1 MPLVGVHHGPM
12 RVGVP
17 RELKNHETR
26 VGLTPQTTAELIAAG
41 HDVCVQS
48 GAGLHAGMT
57 DDAYAAAGA
66 DVVGTADEAWR
77 ADLVVKVKE
86 PVAAEWHRMRRGQ
99 VLFTYLH
106 LAAARDVAAAVL
118 DRGITA
124 FAYETVQRPDGSL
137 PLLAPMSA
145 VAGRLATQ
153 VGAQHLMAPFGGS
166 GVLLGGVPG
175 APPAKVV
182 VVGGGVAGSNA
193 ADLAHGLHADV
204 TVLDV
209 NPDRLGHL
217 PAGVRGVTSTPES
230 IAETVP
236 DADLVIGTVL
246 VPGARAPKLVTLDLV
261 AQMRPGSV
269 LVDVAIDQGGCFEGS
284 RPTTH
289 DAPTFRVHDVLYYC
303 VTNMPA
309 AVPRT
314 ATLALDAVT
323 RPYVLALADGWE
335 SAVEKHPE
343 LAGGLNAHGGHIVH
357 PAVGAA
363 LDLPVRA
370 A

>member
-1 MPLVGVHHGPM
+1 M

-17 RELKNHETR
+17 RELKPYETR
-26 VGLTPQTTAELIAAG
+26 VSLTSETVAALIAAS
-41 HDVCVQS
+41 HTVLVES
-48 GAGLHAGMT
+48 GAGATAGMT
-57 DDAYAAAGA
+57 DAGYAEAGA
-66 DVVGTADEAWR
+66 EIVASADAAWE

-86 PVAAEWHRMRRGQ
+86 PIAAEWHRMRRGQ

-106 LAAARDVAAAVL
+106 LAAARDVAQAVL
-118 DRGITA
+118 DSGVTA
-124 FAYETVQRPDGSL
+124 FAYETVQRADGSL

-166 GVLLGGVPG
+166 GVLLGGVSG

-182 VVGGGVAGSNA
+182 VIGGGVAGSHA
-193 ADLAHGLHADV
+193 ADLASGLHADV

-209 NPDRLGHL
+209 NPERLAHL
-217 PAGVRGVTSTPES
+217 PAGVRGVASTPEAIS
-230 IAETVP
+230 DAVP
-236 DADLVIGTVL
+236 EADLVIGTVL
-246 VPGARAPKLVTLDLV
+246 VPGARAPKLVTLEHV

-284 RPTTH
+284 HPTTH
-289 DAPTFRVHDVLYYC
+289 EDPTFRVHDTLYYC

-314 ATLALDAVT
+314 ATIALDAAT

-335 SAVEKHPE
+335 AACAADPE
-343 LAGGLNAHGGHIVH
+343 LAKGLNAHDGHVVH

>member
-1 MPLVGVHHGPM
+1 M

-17 RELKNHETR
+17 RELKAHETR
-26 VGLTPQTTAELIAAG
+26 VSLTPETAAALVGAGHLVRIESGAGIAAG
-41 HDVCVQS
+41 
-48 GAGLHAGMT
+48 LT
-57 DDAYAAAGA
+57 DAAYAEAGA
-66 DVVGTADEAWR
+66 EIVGTADDAWD

-86 PVAAEWHRMRRGQ
+86 PVEAEWHRMHRGQ

-106 LAAARDVAAAVL
+106 LAAAREVTQAVL
-118 DRGITA
+118 NSGITA
-124 FAYETVQRPDGSL
+124 FAYETVQRADGSL

-166 GVLLGGVPG
+166 GVLLGGVSG
-175 APPAKVV
+175 APPANVV
-182 VVGGGVAGSNA
+182 VLGGGVAGSHA
-193 ADLAHGLHADV
+193 ADLAAGLHAEV

-209 NPDRLGHL
+209 NPDRLAHL
-217 PAGVRGVTSTPES
+217 PPGARGVPSTPEA
-230 IAETVP
+230 IAAAVP

-246 VPGARAPKLVTLDLV
+246 VPGARAPKLVTLGLV

-289 DAPTFRVHDVLYYC
+289 DEPTFRVHDALYYC

-314 ATLALDAVT
+314 ATLALDAAT

-335 SAVEKHPE
+335 AAIAADPE
-343 LAGGLNAHGGHIVH
+343 LAKGLNAHHGHVVH

>member
-1 MPLVGVHHGPM
+1 M

-17 RELKNHETR
+17 RELKAYETR
-26 VGLTPQTTAELIAAG
+26 VSLTPETVAALVDAG
-41 HDVCVQS
+41 HQIRVET
-48 GAGLHAGMT
+48 GAGVAAGMT
-57 DDAYAAAGA
+57 DEAYAEAGA
-66 DVVGTADEAWR
+66 DIVSSADDAWD

-86 PVAAEWHRMRRGQ
+86 PIAAEWHRMRRGQ

-106 LAAARDVAAAVL
+106 LAAARDVTEAVL
-118 DRGITA
+118 ESRVTA
-124 FAYETVQRPDGSL
+124 FAYETVQLADRSL

-166 GVLLGGVPG
+166 GVLLGGVRH
-175 APPAKVV
+175 APAAKVLV
-182 VVGGGVAGSNA
+182 LGGGIAGSHA
-193 ADLAHGLHADV
+193 ADLAAGLHASV
-204 TVLDV
+204 TVLDT
-209 NPDRLGHL
+209 NPSRLTTL
-217 PAGVRGVTSTPES
+217 PAGVYGVMSTETA
-230 IAETVP
+230 IAELVP
-236 DADLVIGTVL
+236 EADLVIGTVL
-246 VPGARAPKLVTLDLV
+246 VPGARAPKLVSLDLV

-289 DAPTFRVHDVLYYC
+289 DEPTYRVHDALYYC

-314 ATLALDAVT
+314 ATLALDAT
-323 RPYVLALADGWE
+323 SRPYILALANGWE
-335 SAVEKHPE
+335 SAIADYPE
-343 LAGGLNAHGGHIVH
+343 LASGLNAHDGHIVH

>member
-1 MPLVGVHHGPM
+1 MTPETAATLV
-12 RVGVP
+12 
-17 RELKNHETR
+17 
-26 VGLTPQTTAELIAAG
+26 AAG
-41 HDVCVQS
+41 HTVRVESDAGV
-48 GAGLHAGMT
+48 GAGLSDARYADVGAEIVPT
-57 DDAYAAAGA
+57 ADDAW
-66 DVVGTADEAWR
+66 D

-86 PVAAEWHRMRRGQ
+86 PIAPEWHRMRSGQ

-106 LAAARDVAAAVL
+106 LAAARDVTQAVL
-118 DRGITA
+118 DSGVTA
-124 FAYETVQRPDGSL
+124 IAYETVQRADGSL

-175 APPAKVV
+175 AAPAKVV
-182 VVGGGVAGSNA
+182 IVGGGIAGSHA

-209 NPDRLGHL
+209 NPDRLAQL
-217 PAGVRGVTSTPES
+217 PAGVRGVESTPEA
-230 IAETVP
+230 IAELIP
-236 DADLVIGTVL
+236 GADLVIGTVL

-261 AQMRPGSV
+261 EQMQPGSV

-289 DAPTFRVHDVLYYC
+289 EEPTFRVHDTLYYC

-314 ATLALDAVT
+314 ATLALDAAT

-335 SAVEKHPE
+335 AACEADPE
-343 LAGGLNAHGGHIVH
+343 LAKGLNAHAGQVVH

>member
-1 MPLVGVHHGPM
+1 M

-17 RELKNHETR
+17 KELKNHETR
-26 VGLTPQTTAELIAAG
+26 VSLTPTTAAALVSAG
-41 HDVCVQS
+41 HDVVVE
-48 GAGLHAGMT
+48 HT
-57 DDAYAAAGA
+57 AGA
-66 DVVGTADEAWR
+66 SAGFPDAAYTEVGARVCADADAAWD

-106 LAAARDVAAAVL
+106 LAAARDVADAVL
-118 DRGITA
+118 SSGITA
-124 FAYETVQRPDGSL
+124 FAYETVQRPDGRL

-153 VGAQHLMAPFGGS
+153 AGAQHLTAPFGGS
-166 GVLLGGVPG
+166 GILLGGVPD
-175 APPAKVV
+175 APPATVV
-182 VVGGGVAGSNA
+182 VLGGGIAGSHA
-193 ADLAHGLHADV
+193 ADLAAGLHADV
-204 TVLDV
+204 TVFDV
-209 NPDRLGHL
+209 DEQRFASLA
-217 PAGVRGVTSTPES
+217 AGVRGTLSTPEA
-230 IAETVP
+230 IAAAVP
-236 DADLVIGTVL
+236 SADLVIGTVL
-246 VPGARAPKLVTLDLV
+246 VPGGRAPKLVTLDLV

-289 DAPTFRVHDVLYYC
+289 DDPTFRVHDALYYC

-314 ATLALDAVT
+314 ATQALDAAT
-323 RPYVLALADGWE
+323 RPYVLALAGGWE
-335 SAVEKHPE
+335 AAMAADPD
-343 LAGGLNAHGGHIVH
+343 LAKGLNAHNGHVVH
-357 PAVGAA
+357 PTVAAA
-363 LDLPVRA
+363 LDLPVEA

>member
-1 MPLVGVHHGPM
+1 M

-17 RELKNHETR
+17 RELKPYETR
-26 VGLTPQTTAELIAAG
+26 VSLTPQTVAALVGAG
-41 HDVCVQS
+41 HTVRVES
-48 GAGLHAGMT
+48 GAGAAAGLT
-57 DDAYAAAGA
+57 DDAYADAGA
-66 DVVGTADEAWR
+66 DVLDAADDVWD

-86 PVAAEWHRMRRGQ
+86 PIAAEWHRMRRGQ

-106 LAAARDVAAAVL
+106 LAAARDVTEAVL
-118 DRGITA
+118 ASGVTA
-124 FAYETVQRPDGSL
+124 FAYETVQLPDRTL

-175 APPAKVV
+175 APEAKVV
-182 VVGGGVAGSNA
+182 VIGGGVAGSHA
-193 ADLAHGLHADV
+193 ADLAAGLHADV

-209 NPDRLGHL
+209 DPNRLAHL
-217 PAGVRGVTSTPES
+217 PAGIRGVASTPEA
-230 IAETVP
+230 IADAVP

-246 VPGARAPKLVTLDLV
+246 VPGARAPKLVSLDLV

-289 DAPTFRVHDVLYYC
+289 EEPTFRVHDALYYC

-314 ATLALDAVT
+314 ATLALDAT
-323 RPYVLALADGWE
+323 SRPYVLALAGGWE
-335 SAVEKHPE
+335 SAMATLPA
-343 LAGGLNAHGGHIVH
+343 LASGLNAHDGHVVH

>member
-1 MPLVGVHHGPM
+1 M

-17 RELKNHETR
+17 RELKAYETR
-26 VGLTPQTTAELIAAG
+26 VSLTPETAATLVSSG
-41 HDVCVQS
+41 HAVRVESD
-48 GAGLHAGMT
+48 AGLGAGMT
-57 DDAYAAAGA
+57 DAAYVDAGA
-66 DVVGTADEAWR
+66 EIVPTPDAAWD

-86 PVAAEWHRMRRGQ
+86 PVQAEWHRMRRGQ

-106 LAAARDVAAAVL
+106 LAAARDVTQAVL
-118 DRGITA
+118 DSGVTA
-124 FAYETVQRPDGSL
+124 FAYETVQRADGSL

-153 VGAQHLMAPFGGS
+153 VGAQHLMAPFGGR
-166 GVLLGGVPG
+166 GVLLGGVAG

-182 VVGGGVAGSNA
+182 ILGGGVAGSEA
-193 ADLAHGLHADV
+193 ADLAAGLHADV

-209 NPDRLGHL
+209 NPDRLAHL
-217 PAGVRGVTSTPES
+217 PSGVRGVPSTPDA
-230 IAETVP
+230 IAEAVP

-246 VPGARAPKLVTLDLV
+246 VPGARAPKLVTLGLV
-261 AQMRPGSV
+261 AQMRSGSV

-284 RPTTH
+284 HPTTH
-289 DAPTFRVHDVLYYC
+289 DEPTFRVHDALYYC

-314 ATLALDAVT
+314 ATLALDAAT

-335 SAVEKHPE
+335 AAIATDPD
-343 LAGGLNAHGGHIVH
+343 LAKGLNAHDGHVVH

-363 LDLPVRA
+363 LDLPVQA

>member
-1 MPLVGVHHGPM
+1 M

-26 VGLTPQTTAELIAAG
+26 VGLTPETVAELIAAG
-41 HDVCVQS
+41 HDVVVEAS
-48 GAGLHAGMT
+48 AGTGAGLA
-57 DDAYAAAGA
+57 DEDYVAAGA
-66 DVVGTADEAWR
+66 AVTPSADRAWD

-86 PVAAEWHRMRRGQ
+86 PIRDEWHRMRRGQ

-106 LAAARDVAAAVL
+106 LAADPDVARAVL
-118 DRGITA
+118 DSGITA
-124 FAYETVQRPDGSL
+124 FAYETVQRADRSL

-166 GVLLGGVPG
+166 GVLLGGVDN
-175 APPAKVV
+175 APPASVV
-182 VVGGGVAGSNA
+182 VLGGGIAGSHA
-193 ADLAHGLHADV
+193 ADLAAGLRARV
-204 TVLDV
+204 EVLDID
-209 NPDRLGHL
+209 PARLANL
-217 PAGVRGVTSTPES
+217 PPGVSGTISTPDA
-230 IAETVP
+230 IAALVP
-236 DADLVIGTVL
+236 EADLVIGTAL

-261 AQMRPGSV
+261 ARMRPGSV

-289 DAPTFRVHDVLYYC
+289 DAPTFRVHDALYYC

-314 ATLALDAVT
+314 ATLALDAAT
-323 RPYVLALADGWE
+323 RPYVLALAGGWE
-335 SAVEKHPE
+335 SAIERHPE
-343 LAGGLNAHGGHIVH
+343 LASGLNAHDGRVVH
-357 PAVGAA
+357 PAVAAA
-363 LDLPVRA
+363 LDLGGTSLHA
-370 A
+370 

>member
-1 MPLVGVHHGPM
+1 L
-12 RVGVP
+12 
-17 RELKNHETR
+17 
-26 VGLTPQTTAELIAAG
+26 
-41 HDVCVQS
+41 
-48 GAGLHAGMT
+48 
-57 DDAYAAAGA
+57 
-66 DVVGTADEAWR
+66 
-77 ADLVVKVKE
+77 
-86 PVAAEWHRMRRGQ
+86 RRGL

-106 LAAARDVAAAVL
+106 LAAGRDVTQAVL
-118 DRGITA
+118 DSGVTA
-124 FAYETVQRPDGSL
+124 FAYETVQRADGSL

-153 VGAQHLMAPFGGS
+153 VGAQHLMAPFGGR
-166 GVLLGGVPG
+166 GVLLGGVAG

-182 VVGGGVAGSNA
+182 ILGSGVAGSVA
-193 ADLAHGLHADV
+193 ADLAAGLHADV

-209 NPDRLGHL
+209 NPDRLAHL
-217 PAGVRGVTSTPES
+217 PSGVRGVPSTPDA
-230 IAETVP
+230 IAEAVP

-246 VPGARAPKLVTLDLV
+246 VPGARAPKLVTLGLV

-284 RPTTH
+284 HPTTH
-289 DAPTFRVHDVLYYC
+289 DEPTFRVHDALYYC

-314 ATLALDAVT
+314 ATLALDAAT

-335 SAVEKHPE
+335 AAIASDPD
-343 LAGGLNAHGGHIVH
+343 LAKGLNAHDGHVVH

-363 LDLPVRA
+363 LDLPVQA

>member
-1 MPLVGVHHGPM
+1 M

-17 RELKNHETR
+17 RELKPYETR
-26 VGLTPQTTAELIAAG
+26 VSLTSETVAALTDAG
-41 HDVCVQS
+41 HTVLVES
-48 GAGLHAGMT
+48 GAGALAGMT
-57 DDAYAAAGA
+57 DGEYATAGA
-66 DVVGTADEAWR
+66 EIVATADDAWD

-86 PVAAEWHRMRRGQ
+86 PVEAEWHRMRRGQ

-106 LAAARDVAAAVL
+106 LAAARDVTQAVL
-118 DRGITA
+118 DSGVTA
-124 FAYETVQRPDGSL
+124 FAYETVQRTDGGL

-153 VGAQHLMAPFGGS
+153 VGAQHLMAPFGGG
-166 GVLLGGVPG
+166 GVLLGGVSG
-175 APPAKVV
+175 APPATVV
-182 VVGGGVAGSNA
+182 VIGGGVAGSHA
-193 ADLAHGLHADV
+193 ADLAAGLHADV

-209 NPDRLGHL
+209 NPERLAQL
-217 PAGVRGVTSTPES
+217 PPGVRGVRSTPDAISEL
-230 IAETVP
+230 VP
-236 DADLVIGTVL
+236 AADLVIGTVL
-246 VPGARAPKLVTLDLV
+246 VPGSRAPKLVTLDLV
-261 AQMRPGSV
+261 ARMQPGSV

-314 ATLALDAVT
+314 ATLALNATT
-323 RPYVLALADGWE
+323 RPYVLALAGGWKT
-335 SAVEKHPE
+335 ACAGDPD
-343 LAGGLNAHGGHIVH
+343 LAKGLNAHDGHLVH

-363 LDLPVRA
+363 LDLPVHA

>member
-1 MPLVGVHHGPM
+1 M
-12 RVGVP
+12 RAGVP
-17 RELKNHETR
+17 KELKPYETR
-26 VGLTPQTTAELIAAG
+26 VGLTPDAAAALVGAGHEVVIEATAGAAAG
-41 HDVCVQS
+41 FPDR
-48 GAGLHAGMT
+48 
-57 DDAYAAAGA
+57 DYAAAGA
-66 DVVGTADEAWR
+66 RVVPTADDAWD
-77 ADLVVKVKE
+77 ADLIVKVKE

-106 LAAARDVAAAVL
+106 LAAARDVAQAVL
-118 DRGITA
+118 DSGITA

-166 GVLLGGVPG
+166 GVLLGGAPG
-175 APPAKVV
+175 APAAHVV
-182 VVGGGVAGSNA
+182 VLGGGIAGSHA
-193 ADLAHGLHADV
+193 ADLAVGLHADV

-209 NPDRLGHL
+209 NPNRLAHL
-217 PAGVRGVTSTPES
+217 PRGARGVLSTSEAIAAAVPE
-230 IAETVP
+230 
-236 DADLVIGTVL
+236 ADLVIGTVL

-261 AQMRPGSV
+261 ARMRPGSV

-284 RPTTH
+284 HPTTH
-289 DAPTFRVHDVLYYC
+289 DEPTFRIHDALYYC

-314 ATLALDAVT
+314 ATIALDTAT
-323 RPYVLALADGWE
+323 RPYVLALADGWQT
-335 SAVEKHPE
+335 AIARDPD
-343 LAGGLNAHGGHIVH
+343 LARGLNAHDGGIVH
-357 PAVGAA
+357 PAVAAA

>member
-1 MPLVGVHHGPM
+1 M

-26 VGLTPQTTAELIAAG
+26 VALTPDTVAALIAAG
-41 HDVCVQS
+41 HRVVVEAS
-48 GAGLHAGMT
+48 AGAGAGLT
-57 DDAYAAAGA
+57 DAAYAGAGA
-66 DVVGTADEAWR
+66 DITPSADRAWD

-86 PVAAEWHRMRRGQ
+86 PIAAEWHRMRRGQ

-106 LAAARDVAAAVL
+106 LAADRDVARAVL
-118 DRGITA
+118 DSGVTA
-124 FAYETVQRPDGSL
+124 FAYETVQRPDRSL

-166 GVLLGGVPG
+166 GVLLGGVPST
-175 APPAKVV
+175 PPAKVV
-182 VVGGGVAGSNA
+182 VLGAGIAGSHA
-193 ADLAHGLHADV
+193 ADLACGLHADV
-204 TVLDV
+204 TVLDID
-209 NPDRLGHL
+209 PSRLAGL
-217 PAGVRGVTSTPES
+217 PAGVRGVLSTPEA
-230 IAETVP
+230 IAGAVP
-236 DADLVIGTVL
+236 NADLVIGTVL
-246 VPGARAPKLVTLDLV
+246 VPGSRAPKLVTLDLV
-261 AQMRPGSV
+261 ARMRPGSV

-284 RPTTH
+284 HPTTH
-289 DAPTFRVHDVLYYC
+289 DDPTFRVHDSLYYC

-314 ATLALDAVT
+314 ATLALDAAT
-323 RPYVLALADGWE
+323 RPYVLALANGWE
-335 SAVEKHPE
+335 AAIQQDPE
-343 LAGGLNAHGGHIVH
+343 LALGLNAHDGGIVH
-357 PAVGAA
+357 PAVAAA

>member
-1 MPLVGVHHGPM
+1 M

-17 RELKNHETR
+17 RELKPNETR
-26 VGLTPQTTAELIAAG
+26 VSLTPETATALVDASHSVRVET
-41 HDVCVQS
+41 
-48 GAGLHAGMT
+48 GAGIGAGMT
-57 DDAYAAAGA
+57 DDAYADAGA
-66 DVVGTADEAWR
+66 EIVATADDAWD

-86 PVAAEWHRMRRGQ
+86 PVESEWHRMRREQ

-106 LAAARDVAAAVL
+106 LAAARDVTQAVL
-118 DRGITA
+118 DSGVTA
-124 FAYETVQRPDGSL
+124 FAYETVQRADGSL

-175 APPAKVV
+175 APRAKVV
-182 VVGGGVAGSNA
+182 ILGGGVAGSHA
-193 ADLAHGLHADV
+193 ADLAAGLHADV
-204 TVLDV
+204 VVLDV
-209 NPDRLGHL
+209 NPDRLTHL
-217 PAGVRGVTSTPES
+217 PPGARGAPSTPDA
-230 IAETVP
+230 IAEAVP
-236 DADLVIGTVL
+236 DADLVVGTVL

-289 DAPTFRVHDVLYYC
+289 DEPTFRVHDALYYC

-314 ATLALDAVT
+314 ATLALDTAT
-323 RPYVLALADGWE
+323 RPYVLALANGWE
-335 SAVEKHPE
+335 AAIAADPE
-343 LAGGLNAHGGHIVH
+343 FAKGLNAHDGHVAH

>member
-1 MPLVGVHHGPM
+1 M

-17 RELKNHETR
+17 RELKPFETR
-26 VGLTPQTTAELIAAG
+26 VSLTPKTVSSLVESG
-41 HDVCVQS
+41 HAVRVES
-48 GAGLHAGMT
+48 GAGVGAGIT
-57 DDAYAAAGA
+57 DEDYAAAGGEIVA
-66 DVVGTADEAWR
+66 SADEAWD
-77 ADLVVKVKE
+77 AGLVVKVKE
-86 PVAAEWHRMRRGQ
+86 PIEAEWHRMRRGQ

-106 LAAARDVAAAVL
+106 LAAARDVAQAVL
-118 DRGITA
+118 TSGITA
-124 FAYETVQRPDGSL
+124 VAYETVQRADGSL

-175 APPAKVV
+175 APSAKVV
-182 VVGGGVAGSNA
+182 VLGGGIAGSHA
-193 ADLAHGLHADV
+193 ADLAAGLHADV

-209 NPDRLGHL
+209 NPDRLAKL
-217 PAGVRGVTSTPES
+217 PPGVHGIASTSDA
-230 IAETVP
+230 IADVVP
-236 DADLVIGTVL
+236 GADLVIGTVL
-246 VPGARAPKLVTLDLV
+246 VPGGRAPKLVTLGLV

-289 DAPTFRVHDVLYYC
+289 DQPTFRVHDSLYYC

-314 ATLALDAVT
+314 ATLALNAAT
-323 RPYVLALADGWE
+323 RPYVCALANGWE
-335 SAVEKHPE
+335 SAMAADPE
-343 LAGGLNAHGGHIVH
+343 LAKGLNAHDGQVIH

-363 LDLPVRA
+363 LDLPIRA